1 MISSIECP
9 HGVFKIYIEVNENI
23 ISNMV
28 LMGPSKNSLFLAEKI
43 LEGNRLE
50 DVEIVLGSL
59 DLNGGEIVRF

>member
-9 HGVFKIYIEVNENI
+9 HGVFKIYLEVNKNTV
-23 ISNMV
+23 SNMI
-28 LMGPSKNSLFLAEKI
+28 LMGPSRNSLFLAEKI

-59 DLNGGEIVRF
+59 DLSCGEIVRF